1 MIKNG
6 FLTLMFSF
14 FPGAGQMYQGYMKRG
29 LSHVTLFFLFIGVGG
44 IIGDWFWIVR
54 PVLLLS
60 AIVYMYSFFD
70 SLNLRS
76 QLKAGECPVDDYAI
90 GLSFFSQYSKLNV
103 NQHKVIGWVLIA
115 IGAYSIYIG
124 IFSDILYHLQAFF
137 ETRIPAI
144 ANMIRCIPNLIVAI
158 LFIYAGYR
166 LIRGGNHTNQNQLP
180 NQMDDDDFT
189 EFKGE

>member
-29 LSHVTLFFLFIGVGG
+29 LSHVTLFFLFIGIGG
-44 IIGDWFWIVR
+44 FIGDWLWIVR
-54 PVLLLS
+54 PVILLS

-76 QLKAGECPVDDYAI
+76 QLKAGEYPVDKYVIDFSI
-90 GLSFFSQYSKLNV
+90 FSQLPKLNV
-103 NQHKVIGWVLIA
+103 NQHKVVGWGLIA
-115 IGAYSIYIG
+115 FGAYSIFDLFVCNFLYYFARLLG
-124 IFSDILYHLQAFF
+124 SHSQILYDIF
-137 ETRIPAI
+137 RY
-144 ANMIRCIPNLIVAI
+144 IPNVVVAA
-158 LFIYAGYR
+158 LFIYAGFR
-166 LIRGGNHTNQNQLP
+166 LVRNSTNFNHNQLP
-180 NQMDDDDFT
+180 QEIDDDFT

>member
-54 PVLLLS
+54 PVILLS

-76 QLKAGECPVDDYAI
+76 QLKAGECPVDDYVI
-90 GLSFFSQYSKLNV
+90 DFSIFSKFSRFNV
-103 NQHKVIGWVLIA
+103 NQHKVIGWGLIA
-115 IGAYSIYIG
+115 VGAYSMFDLFVSNFLYYFARLLG
-124 IFSDILYHLQAFF
+124 SHSQMLYDIFRY
-137 ETRIPAI
+137 
-144 ANMIRCIPNLIVAI
+144 IPNLIVAI

-166 LIRGGNHTNQNQLP
+166 LIRGNHTNQNQLP
-180 NQMDDDDFT
+180 NQIDDDDFT
-189 EFKGE
+189 QYKGE

>member
-29 LSHVTLFFLFIGVGG
+29 LSHVSLFFLFAILGG
-44 IIGDWFWIVR
+44 FFGILRPIIF
-54 PVLLLS
+54 LS

-76 QLKAGECPVDDYAI
+76 QLKAGETPADEYAVD
-90 GLSFFSQYSKLNV
+90 LSVLSKLNV
-103 NQHKVIGWVLIA
+103 NQHKLIGWGLIA
-115 IGAYSIYIG
+115 FGAYSIFDLFVCNFLYYFARLLG
-124 IFSDILYHLQAFF
+124 SHSQILYDIF
-137 ETRIPAI
+137 RY
-144 ANMIRCIPNLIVAI
+144 IPNVVVAA
-158 LFIYAGYR
+158 LFIYAGFR
-166 LIRGGNHTNQNQLP
+166 LVRNSTNFNHNQLP
-180 NQMDDDDFT
+180 QEIDDDFT